1 MLRHPGQ
8 GNVFFFR
15 EKWQISSSS
24 SESESFNQFV
34 WCRCE
39 KVFGL
44 REKSSTFIRM
54 CLRKAKPTRQ
64 STEEALY
71 VVIQVADAEK
81 RNDINI
87 NDRLNGVVEISE
99 WYGYIEIY
107 FLSIYTS
114 YYEYRANHRRV
125 F

>member
-1 MLRHPGQ
+1 
-8 GNVFFFR
+8 
-15 EKWQISSSS
+15 
-24 SESESFNQFV
+24 
-34 WCRCE
+34 
-39 KVFGL
+39 
-44 REKSSTFIRM
+44 M
-54 CLRKAKPTRQ
+54 CPRKAKPTRQ